1 MVSSNQNHKG
11 SFNNYVDRILPFFGP
26 PPCVDC
32 FYIISVALFDPLPSH
47 LVHVVIE
54 WPLTKSFLSW
64 GHIVFCHHQNTISYV
79 FCMYLVYF
87 AYITW
92 QYRVPLKFYHSTFR
106 RMFQPKL
113 FENSQ
118 VGLRWVWPT
127 DYGFHMKPFC
137 NTSRIICRMCCI
149 LFCISCDWWS
159 KSFLLISHTLI

>member
-1 MVSSNQNHKG
+1 MFLPWS
-11 SFNNYVDRILPFFGP
+11 ILSWIWI
-26 PPCVDC
+26 
-32 FYIISVALFDPLPSH
+32 YQ
-47 LVHVVIE
+47 
-54 WPLTKSFLSW
+54 KFLSW

-127 DYGFHMKPFC
+127 DYGLPMKPYCLEIQNSWAWADKFWGIC
-137 NTSRIICRMCCI
+137 GQNISTHFGTVSPLSIFSIIQPISLQKTKRLYPHPI
-149 LFCISCDWWS
+149 YLFGIWIWIWIWAA
-159 KSFLLISHTLI
+159 KN

>member
-1 MVSSNQNHKG
+1 MFLPWS
-11 SFNNYVDRILPFFGP
+11 ILSWIWI
-26 PPCVDC
+26 
-32 FYIISVALFDPLPSH
+32 YQ
-47 LVHVVIE
+47 
-54 WPLTKSFLSW
+54 KFLSW

-127 DYGFHMKPFC
+127 DYGLPMKPFPC
-137 NTSRIICRMCCI
+137 FPLFNHYFYKKLSLYIHNPHMFGLQRIRD
-149 LFCISCDWWS
+149 LA
-159 KSFLLISHTLI
+159 FLCP